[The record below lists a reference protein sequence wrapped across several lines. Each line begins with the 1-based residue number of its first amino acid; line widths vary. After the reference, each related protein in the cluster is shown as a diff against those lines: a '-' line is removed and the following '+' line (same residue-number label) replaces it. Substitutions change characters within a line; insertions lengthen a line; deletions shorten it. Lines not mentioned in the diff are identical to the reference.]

1 MISGLAYAKVNFGLR
16 VGAIRQDGFH
26 SLSGIFQ
33 SIDLADEI
41 GLVAAD
47 EDSIATSGGG
57 PVPDGMDNLALR
69 AAAAV
74 RGHAGSTEP
83 IRVVLDKTIP
93 TAAGLGGGSA
103 DAAAALAMAGR
114 HFGVGMVALRE
125 IAAELGS
132 DVPFCLRGGS
142 AQVRG
147 RGEVMEPIDEL
158 DGFALA
164 VVVPPF
170 ELSTRAV
177 FARWDEMAGPEGL
190 RMNVAGLPPSLRFA
204 ETLINDLYPAAVAI
218 EPALDDWRKE
228 LERSWGRPVMLS
240 GSGPSLYGFFLD
252 HDEANDALSAI
263 PKGAR
268 AAEAAGLST
277 VGWTMTGNDPG

>member
-1 MISGLAYAKVNFGLR
+1 MIKGLAYAKVNFGLR

-41 GLVAAD
+41 GLGVSA
-47 EDSIATSGGG
+47 EDSIAASGGG
-57 PVPDGMDNLALR
+57 PVPDGMDNLAFR

-74 RGHAGSTEP
+74 RVHAGSTQP
-83 IRVVLDKTIP
+83 IRITLDKTIP

-103 DAAAALAMAGR
+103 DAAATLAMAGR
-114 HFGVGMVALRE
+114 HFGVGIVALQE

-147 RGEVMEPIDEL
+147 RGEDLEAIDQL

-177 FARWDEMAGPEGL
+177 FACWDQMGDPEGL
-190 RMNVAGLPPSLRFA
+190 RMNVGSLPPSLRSE

-228 LERSWGRPVMLS
+228 LAESWGRPVMLS

-252 HDEANDALSAI
+252 HDEANGALEAI
-263 PKGAR
+263 PNGAR
-268 AAEAAGLST
+268 AAEATDLST
-277 VGWTMTGNDPG
+277 VGWAIAANDPG